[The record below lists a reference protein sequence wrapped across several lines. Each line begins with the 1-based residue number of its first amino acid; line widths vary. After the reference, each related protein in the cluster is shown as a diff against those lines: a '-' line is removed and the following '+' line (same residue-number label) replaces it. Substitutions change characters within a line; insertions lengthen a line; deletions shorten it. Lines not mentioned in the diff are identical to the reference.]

1 MRNKKL
7 IPFEIIEKAVA
18 GEPEAVDAVLRY
30 YNAHI
35 KYLSAA
41 HLTSSKAV
49 NLFLLE
55 KTIRCF
61 FCFQEERLNCTP
73 CQGHFWFLVS
83 IILDTPLLVPHNWT
97 FRFYCSFGALSFVVC
112 LWHIMPGHRQL
123 PPPLT
128 VPQMDVVSY
137 LPTATNSGTDFTIR
151 PPSDPQS

>member
-7 IPFEIIEKAVA
+7 IPFEVIQKAVA

-61 FCFQEERLNCTP
+61 FCFQEERQP
-73 CQGHFWFLVS
+73 
-83 IILDTPLLVPHNWT
+83 
-97 FRFYCSFGALSFVVC
+97 
-112 LWHIMPGHRQL
+112 
-123 PPPLT
+123 
-128 VPQMDVVSY
+128 
-137 LPTATNSGTDFTIR
+137 
-151 PPSDPQS
+151 

>member
-1 MRNKKL
+1 MNKRSVIHTNTHLGRRLIFLPFYSYTIWRNPYTFRQNP
-7 IPFEIIEKAVA
+7 IQF
-18 GEPEAVDAVLRY
+18 GE
-30 YNAHI
+30 
-35 KYLSAA
+35 
-41 HLTSSKAV
+41 T
-49 NLFLLE
+49 
-55 KTIRCF
+55 TG
-61 FCFQEERLNCTP
+61 FCQIVCGFCLNCTP